1 MGANLLN
8 LLLVTSVLSQS
19 PPPDSAAP
27 FPSQAVQQLVERAM
41 ARRRLSDATVS
52 DYQATIR
59 YRLSV
64 AVGRRLWSKVPPS
77 AVEEQ
82 VARVQWQQPND
93 LRVDVIGRRFR
104 SRNGAIQ
111 LSSVWDRPWF
121 VPREVDDSVRIFSND
136 FPATG
141 ALHPLA
147 QTGPEWY
154 RYALTGDLTVTPAGG
169 GALRL
174 MRVEVTPRRAGPA
187 LIAGQ
192 MWIDSATAQVVRLT
206 FRYVGT
212 ALWVRAEEG
221 PRGPDSAKARRLNS
235 LANRVVSID
244 ADLEYGLQEG
254 QYWMPYRQV
263 IAGRVRLPV
272 VSDVVIPFQATTT
285 FEDYTINGGQ
295 PIRFEVPLPD
305 TVGLSR
311 DSLRAWRR
319 ARQDSL
325 QAERRG
331 RNREAAD
338 SLRSWDYADRW
349 PGGRYELH
357 RPANV
362 TIERYDRWPDSLSL
376 DADPADLRRLRE
388 AETEL
393 ARLSDALPDS
403 ITGQPARGIAY
414 ERLSDALRYDRVQG
428 LSLGLGYR
436 LRAPGAR
443 FANLYGTVRYGL
455 SDDRVT
461 GRLSFVRDAPG
472 GRVALSGYRDIVE
485 VDPFSLGR
493 TPGNTLDALFA
504 AHDDA
509 DYVLA
514 EGGSASF
521 ETSLRTG
528 LDLILGARVERQSSV
543 RRKARSA
550 INDFLGGDGVFP
562 VNPPVDAG
570 TLGGGSARLSHT
582 GGVRWNLTA
591 DVLGGEGRTT
601 GRLSGD
607 LRADVGGGR
616 GATLRLKGG
625 IATSPTLQQ
634 SQFRLGGLATVR
646 GFDYGERRGQAFWA
660 AQLDVAPF
668 GGRLR
673 PVAFVDA
680 GQAARPGDL
689 FSSEAL
695 AGAGVGV
702 SLFGGALRFDL
713 SHPLTPD
720 SGGKVRFDV
729 VVQAVR

>member
-1 MGANLLN
+1 MGANLLV
-8 LLLVTSVLSQS
+8 LLLTTSVLPQS
-19 PPPDSAAP
+19 PAPDSASP
-27 FPSQAVQQLVERAM
+27 YLSQAVQHLVERAM
-41 ARRRLSDATVS
+41 ARRRLSDAAVS
-52 DYQATIR
+52 DYQAAIR

-64 AVGRRLWSKVPPS
+64 GVGRRLWSKVPAS

-93 LRVDVIGRRFR
+93 LRVNVIGRRFR
-104 SRNGAIQ
+104 SRNSAIQ

-121 VPREVDDSVRIFSND
+121 VPRGVDDSVRIFSND

-141 ALHPLA
+141 ALHP
-147 QTGPEWY
+147 
-154 RYALTGDLTVTPAGG
+154 
-169 GALRL
+169 
-174 MRVEVTPRRAGPA
+174 
-187 LIAGQ
+187 
-192 MWIDSATAQVVRLT
+192 
-206 FRYVGT
+206 
-212 ALWVRAEEG
+212 
-221 PRGPDSAKARRLNS
+221 RRLNS

-244 ADLEYGLQEG
+244 ADLEYGLQDG

-263 IAGRVRLPV
+263 IAGRVRLPL

-285 FEDYTINGGQ
+285 FDDYAI
-295 PIRFEVPLPD
+295 
-305 TVGLSR
+305 
-311 DSLRAWRR
+311 SLRA
-319 ARQDSL
+319 
-325 QAERRG
+325 G
-331 RNREAAD
+331 R
-338 SLRSWDYADRW
+338 
-349 PGGRYELH
+349 GRYELH
-357 RPANV
+357 RPSNV
-362 TIERYDRWPDSLSL
+362 TLERYDRWPDSLSL

-403 ITGQPARGIAY
+403 ITGQQARGIAY

-436 LRAPGAR
+436 LRVPGAR
-443 FANLYGTVRYGL
+443 FTSLYGTVRYGL

-461 GRLSFVRDAPG
+461 GRLSLVRDAPG
-472 GRVALSGYRDIVE
+472 GRVTLRGYRDIVE
-485 VDPFSLGR
+485 VDPFSPGR
-493 TPGNTLDALFA
+493 TVGNTLNALFA
-504 AHDDA
+504 AHDNA

-528 LDLILGARVERQSSV
+528 LDLVLGARVEWQTSVGRQA
-543 RRKARSA
+543 KSA
-550 INDFLGGDGVFP
+550 VNDFLGGDGVFP
-562 VNPPVDAG
+562 ANPPVDAG

-591 DVLGGEGRTT
+591 DALGGGGRTT
-601 GRLSGD
+601 GRLYGD
-607 LRADVGGGR
+607 LRAGLGGER
-616 GATLRLKGG
+616 GVTLRLKGG

-646 GFDYGERRGQAFWA
+646 GFEYGERRGQAFWA

-680 GQAARPGDL
+680 GQAARLGDL

-720 SGGKVRFDV
+720 TGGKVRFDI

>member
-1 MGANLLN
+1 MGANLVV
-8 LLLVTSVLSQS
+8 LLLTTSLLPQS
-19 PPPDSAAP
+19 PAPDSASP
-27 FPSQAVQQLVERAM
+27 YLSQAVQQLVERAT
-41 ARRRLSDATVS
+41 ARRRLSDAAVS

-64 AVGRRLWSKVPPS
+64 GVGRRLWSKVPAS

-104 SRNGAIQ
+104 SRNSAIQ
-111 LSSVWDRPWF
+111 LSSAWDRPWF
-121 VPREVDDSVRIFSND
+121 VPRGVDDSVRIFSND

-141 ALHPLA
+141 ALHP
-147 QTGPEWY
+147 
-154 RYALTGDLTVTPAGG
+154 
-169 GALRL
+169 
-174 MRVEVTPRRAGPA
+174 
-187 LIAGQ
+187 
-192 MWIDSATAQVVRLT
+192 
-206 FRYVGT
+206 
-212 ALWVRAEEG
+212 
-221 PRGPDSAKARRLNS
+221 RRLNS

-244 ADLEYGLQEG
+244 ADLEYGLQDG

-263 IAGRVRLPV
+263 IAGRVRLPL

-285 FEDYTINGGQ
+285 FDDYAI
-295 PIRFEVPLPD
+295 
-305 TVGLSR
+305 
-311 DSLRAWRR
+311 SLRA
-319 ARQDSL
+319 
-325 QAERRG
+325 G
-331 RNREAAD
+331 R
-338 SLRSWDYADRW
+338 
-349 PGGRYELH
+349 GRYELH
-357 RPANV
+357 RPSNV
-362 TIERYDRWPDSLSL
+362 TLERYDRWPDSLSL

-403 ITGQPARGIAY
+403 ITGQQARGIAY

-436 LRAPGAR
+436 LRVPGAR
-443 FANLYGTVRYGL
+443 FTNLYGTVRYGL

-461 GRLSFVRDAPG
+461 GRLSLVRDAPG
-472 GRVALSGYRDIVE
+472 GRVTLRGYRDIVE
-485 VDPFSLGR
+485 VDPFSPGR
-493 TPGNTLDALFA
+493 TVGNTLDALFA
-504 AHDDA
+504 AHDNA

-514 EGGSASF
+514 EGGSASL

-528 LDLILGARVERQSSV
+528 LDLILGARVERQTSV
-543 RRKARSA
+543 RREAKSA
-550 INDFLGGDGVFP
+550 VNDFLGGDGVFP
-562 VNPPVDAG
+562 ANPPVDAG

-591 DVLGGEGRTT
+591 DALGGGGRTT
-601 GRLSGD
+601 GRLYGD
-607 LRADVGGGR
+607 LRADPGGER

-646 GFDYGERRGQAFWA
+646 GFEYGERRGQAFWA
-660 AQLDVAPF
+660 VQLDVAPF

-702 SLFGGALRFDL
+702 SMFSGALRFDL

-720 SGGKVRFDV
+720 TGGKVRFDI